1 MKNPALK
8 GEVSNNKNKML
19 TTINP
24 RLRRSDV
31 MLDSFHSC
39 ISNASKELSRT
50 PEMSHS
56 EMVSQPRML
65 SKKFKGGIAF
75 KQLKCLTN
83 THRDRH
89 LYKEVNMVNTDM
101 KFINLESMSL
111 SSFSDKEFTINSDQF
126 KFEWVSRI
134 LGLPDK
140 VKSILPEGMF
150 GTFQIHFFAP
160 QTFIRNNVLTM
171 FDLNLVQEG
180 GFHPSWAIDSQEL
193 NFVGGNSSLCLK
205 AEVSLPL
212 M

>member
-1 MKNPALK
+1 M
-8 GEVSNNKNKML
+8 SN
-19 TTINP
+19 
-24 RLRRSDV
+24 
-31 MLDSFHSC
+31 
-39 ISNASKELSRT
+39 
-50 PEMSHS
+50 S

-65 SKKFKGGIAF
+65 SKKLKGGIAL
-75 KQLKCLTN
+75 KQLECFTN
-83 THRDRH
+83 THSDWH
-89 LYKEVNMVNTDM
+89 LNKQMNMIHADM
-101 KFINLESMSL
+101 KFINFESMSL
-111 SSFSDKEFTINSDQF
+111 CSFSDKEFTINSDQF

-150 GTFQIHFFAP
+150 GTFQIYFFAP

-180 GFHPSWAIDSQEL
+180 GLNPSWTINSQKINLAE
-193 NFVGGNSSLCLK
+193 GNSSLCLK